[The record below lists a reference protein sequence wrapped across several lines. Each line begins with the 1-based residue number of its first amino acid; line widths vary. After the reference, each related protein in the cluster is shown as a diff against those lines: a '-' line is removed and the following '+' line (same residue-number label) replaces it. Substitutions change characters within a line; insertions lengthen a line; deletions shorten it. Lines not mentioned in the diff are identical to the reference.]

1 MPWRDA
7 VGIEDI
13 FGVDP
18 DLDVPPVV
26 AWLTRGAPG
35 FSEILVEALND
46 RGDRNVAQLTAEHD
60 AAKLELARAADDGR
74 RLLAAYCETR
84 DERDAAL
91 MCVASLEARVKELES
106 YSHGLTRMIDTIRA
120 ESPGEHPYHGPLGAP
135 DEHGQ
140 RRAVP
145 DPAHER
151 FHGAIGD
158 IIAGKILPKAR
169 EQMARELAK
178 APPHQETTAST
189 PAPMPGKALG
199 SFGDRRRIGAA

>member
-1 MPWRDA
+1 MSN
-7 VGIEDI
+7 
-13 FGVDP
+13 
-18 DLDVPPVV
+18 
-26 AWLTRGAPG
+26 PG
-35 FSEILVEALND
+35 KFFYGMCGHEW
-46 RGDRNVAQLTAEHD
+46 
-60 AAKLELARAADDGR
+60 ELAVHGGR
-74 RLLAAYCETR
+74 CPECHHDTRLEVL
-84 DERDAAL
+84 
-91 MCVASLEARVKELES
+91 
-106 YSHGLTRMIDTIRA
+106 IRA
-120 ESPGEHPYHGPLGAP
+120 EPPGEHPYHGPLGAP